1 MSQYYLK
8 WDVRGYRMATE
19 FKIAFIS
26 GKLGDVDGVSLEVD
40 KWIEVLL
47 KEGHEVFTIAG
58 KYANSVQGIKP
69 DNQFLLE
76 HLRFDSTLQKHY
88 EKMVFP
94 YLTRQPTHLTSGTRD
109 QLLEDMMVK
118 GKELGEDIFQIIQ
131 NNNIDV
137 IVAQNTNA
145 MPMTLLGGIAVYNLL
160 TEYKI
165 ATIFHH
171 HDFWW
176 ERSRFSQNRIEGLL
190 NKIMPPSDLGSEHV
204 VISSYSAHIL
214 SSIKRVI
221 PTVIPNCEN
230 FEKAAVLDSYN
241 SHFREDL
248 GFSEDDILFIQP
260 TRIVPRKRIEDS
272 VRLVGMYGQKY
283 PEIKDRIKF
292 VISLYQGD
300 ELDDSY
306 IESIKNL
313 AKSENVDMYLISDR
327 VSSIRMINGKGER
340 LYTSRDVLLNADLA
354 LYLPKWEG
362 FGNAYLEAVS
372 CRVPVVIST
381 YLVYKTDIKCAGFN
395 NIEIRDEYNEEGLL
409 NIPESVLNNIH
420 LILNSQEE
428 RYKMTNNN
436 FEIGLKEFGFSILSE
451 KLNGLLDSY
460 QDEIR
465 ASRKRLQKTKKNY
478 AV

>member
-1 MSQYYLK
+1 
-8 WDVRGYRMATE
+8 MATE
-19 FKIAFIS
+19 FKIAFVS

-47 KEGHEVFTIAG
+47 KKGHEIYTIAG
-58 KYANSVQGIKP
+58 KYANPVQNLKNE
-69 DNQFLLE
+69 NQFLLD

-94 YLTRQPTHLTSGTRD
+94 YLTRQPTHLTNGTRD

-118 GKELGEDIFQIIQ
+118 GKELGEDIFQIVQ
-131 NNNIDV
+131 DNNIDV
-137 IVAQNTNA
+137 IIAQNTNA

-160 TEYKI
+160 AEYKL

-176 ERSRFSQNRIEGLL
+176 ERSRFSQSRIESLL

-230 FEKAAVLDSYN
+230 FEKAVVLDDYN
-241 SHFREDL
+241 KHFRDDL
-248 GFSEDDILFIQP
+248 GFNKDDILFIQP

-272 VRLVGMYGQKY
+272 VRLVGMYKRKY
-283 PEIKDRIKF
+283 PEINDRVKF
-292 VISLYQGD
+292 IISLYQGD

-306 IESIKNL
+306 VETIKDL
-313 AKSENVDMYLISDR
+313 AKSENVDIHLISDR
-327 VSSIRMINGKGER
+327 VSSIRMTNKKGKK
-340 LYTSRDVLLNADLA
+340 LYTNRDVLLNADIA

-372 CRVPVVIST
+372 CRVPIVIST
-381 YLVYKTDIKCAGFN
+381 YLVYKTDIKCAGFE
-395 NIEIRDEYNEEGLL
+395 NIEIRDNYNEEGLL
-409 NIPESVLNNIH
+409 NIPESVLQKID
-420 LILNSQEE
+420 LILNNEE
-428 RYKMTNNN
+428 KRSSMIKKN
-436 FEIGLKEFGFSILSE
+436 FDIGKREFGFDMLSA
-451 KLNGLLDSY
+451 KLNSLLDSY
-460 QDEIR
+460 SDEIR
-465 ASRKRLQKTKKNY
+465 ASRRRLQKSKKNY

>member
-1 MSQYYLK
+1 
-8 WDVRGYRMATE
+8 MASD

-58 KYANSVQGIKP
+58 KYANPVQSI
-69 DNQFLLE
+69 NYEHQFLLD
-76 HLRFDSTLQKHY
+76 HLRFDSTLQKYY

-109 QLLEDMMVK
+109 QILEDMTVK

-131 NNNIDV
+131 DNNIDV
-137 IVAQNTNA
+137 IIAQNTNA

-160 TEYKI
+160 TEYKV

-230 FEKAAVLDSYN
+230 FEEAAVMDNYN

-248 GFSEDDILFIQP
+248 GFTKDDILFIQP

-272 VRLVGMYGQKY
+272 VRLAGMYGRKY
-283 PEIKDRIKF
+283 PEVKSRIKF
-292 VISLYQGD
+292 IISLYQGD

-306 IESIKNL
+306 IEGIKKL
-313 AKSENVDMYLISDR
+313 AENENVDMYLISDR
-327 VSSIRMINGKGER
+327 VSSIRKTNKKGER
-340 LYTSRDVLLNADLA
+340 LYTNRDVLLNADLA
-354 LYLPKWEG
+354 IYLPKWEG

-372 CRVPVVIST
+372 CRIPVVIST
-381 YLVYKTDIKCAGFN
+381 YLVYKTDIKCAGFE
-395 NIEIRDEYNEEGLL
+395 NIEIRDDYNEEGLL
-409 NIPESVLNNIH
+409 NIPDSVLENIH
-420 LILNSQEE
+420 RILNNQE
-428 RYKMTNNN
+428 KKDFITNHN
-436 FEIGLKEFGFSILSE
+436 FEIGIKEFGFNTLSE

-460 QDEIR
+460 SDEIR
-465 ASRKRLQKTKKNY
+465 ASRKRLQKSKKNY

>member
-1 MSQYYLK
+1 
-8 WDVRGYRMATE
+8 MATG

-40 KWIEVLL
+40 KWIEVLQ
-47 KEGHEVFTIAG
+47 KEGHDIYTISG
-58 KYANSVQGIKP
+58 KYANPVQNIETAK
-69 DNQFLLE
+69 QFLLE

-94 YLTRQPTHLTSGTRD
+94 YLTSQPTHLTMGTRD
-109 QLLEDMMVK
+109 QILEDMMVK
-118 GKELGEDIFQIIQ
+118 GKELGEDILQIIQ

-137 IVAQNTNA
+137 IIAQNTNA
-145 MPMTLLGGIAVYNLL
+145 MPMTLLGSIAVYNLL
-160 TEYKI
+160 TEYKV

-176 ERSRFSQNRIEGLL
+176 ERSRFSQSRIEGLL

-230 FEKAAVLDSYN
+230 FEKAAVLDNYN

-248 GFSEDDILFIQP
+248 GFSKTDILFVQP

-272 VRLVGMYGQKY
+272 VRLVGMFIRKY
-283 PEIKDRIKF
+283 PETKERIKF
-292 VISLYQGD
+292 IISLYQGD

-306 IESIKNL
+306 IEVIKKI
-313 AKSENVDMYLISDR
+313 AESENVDMYLISER
-327 VSSIRMINGKGER
+327 VSSIRTVNEKGER
-340 LYTSRDVLLNADLA
+340 LYTSRDILLNADLA
-354 LYLPKWEG
+354 IYLPKWEG

-372 CRVPVVIST
+372 CRIPVVIST
-381 YLVYKTDIKCAGFN
+381 YLVYKTDIKCAGFE
-395 NIEIRDEYNEEGLL
+395 NIEIRDEYDEEGLL
-409 NIPESVLNNIH
+409 QIPDSAITKINNI
-420 LILNSQEE
+420 LNDSEKKI
-428 RYKMTNNN
+428 KMTDKN
-436 FEIGLKEFGFSILSE
+436 FETGMREFGFDMLTK

-460 QDEIR
+460 TDEIR
-465 ASRKRLQKTKKNY
+465 ASRRRLQKSKKNY

>member
-1 MSQYYLK
+1 
-8 WDVRGYRMATE
+8 MAE
-19 FKIAFIS
+19 KFRIAFIS

-40 KWIEVLL
+40 KWIKVLL
-47 KEGHEVFTIAG
+47 KEGHDIFTVAGRYENPVENIA
-58 KYANSVQGIKP
+58 AE
-69 DNQFLLE
+69 NQFLLE
-76 HLRFDSTLQKHY
+76 NLRFDSPLQRFY

-94 YLTRQPTHLTSGTRD
+94 YLTRQPTHLTSGARD
-109 QLLEDMMVK
+109 QILEEMMVK
-118 GKELGEDIFQIIQ
+118 GKELGDQLFRIVQS
-131 NNNIDV
+131 NNIDV
-137 IVAQNTNA
+137 IIAQNTNA

-160 TEYKI
+160 TEYKV

-176 ERSRFSQNRIEGLL
+176 ERSRFSQSRVEGLL

-230 FEKAAVLDSYN
+230 FEEAAVRDSYN

-248 GFSEDDILFIQP
+248 GFAKNDILIVQP

-272 VRLVGMYGQKY
+272 VRLIGMYQRKF
-283 PEIKDRIKF
+283 PHSKDQIKF
-292 VISLYQGD
+292 IISLYQGD

-306 IESIKNL
+306 IDEIKDL
-313 AKSENVDMYLISDR
+313 AAAEEVDIYLISDR
-327 VSSIRMINGKGER
+327 VSSIRKLNNNGER
-340 LYTSRDVLLNADLA
+340 IYTNRDVLLNADLA
-354 LYLPKWEG
+354 IYLPKWEG

-381 YLVYKTDIKCAGFN
+381 YLVYKTDIKCAGFE
-395 NIEIRDEYNEEGLL
+395 NIEIRDDYNEEGLL
-409 NIPESVLNNIH
+409 KIPESVLDRIN
-420 LILNSQEE
+420 LILNNRKE
-428 RYKMTNNN
+428 RNIMINNN
-436 FEIGLKEFGFSILSE
+436 FETGIREFGFRMLGN
-451 KLNGLLDSY
+451 KLNTLLGSY
-460 QDEIR
+460 SDEIR
-465 ASRKRLQKTKKNY
+465 ASRRRLQKSKTNY

>member
-1 MSQYYLK
+1 
-8 WDVRGYRMATE
+8 MATE

-47 KEGHEVFTIAG
+47 RGEHEIYTIAG
-58 KYANSVQGIKP
+58 KYANPVQNLKIE
-69 DNQFLLE
+69 NQFLLE
-76 HLRFDSTLQKHY
+76 NLRFDSTLQKHY

-94 YLTRQPTHLTSGTRD
+94 FLTRQPTHLTNGTRD

-131 NNNIDV
+131 DNNIDV
-137 IVAQNTNA
+137 IIAQNTNA

-160 TEYKI
+160 TEYKV

-176 ERSRFSQNRIEGLL
+176 ERSRFSQSRIERLL

-230 FEKAAVLDSYN
+230 FEEAAVMDNYN

-248 GFSEDDILFIQP
+248 GFTKNDILFIQP

-272 VRLVGMYGQKY
+272 VRLVGKYGRKY
-283 PEIKDRIKF
+283 PEVKNRIKF
-292 VISLYQGD
+292 IISLYQGD

-306 IESIKNL
+306 IEEIKDL
-313 AKSENVDMYLISDR
+313 AEKEDVDMYLISDR
-327 VSSIRMINGKGER
+327 VSSIRMTNGKGER
-340 LYTSRDVLLNADLA
+340 LYTSRDVLINADLA
-354 LYLPKWEG
+354 IYLPKWEG

-372 CRVPVVIST
+372 SRVPVVIST
-381 YLVYKTDIKCAGFN
+381 YLVYKTDIKCAGFE

-409 NIPESVLNNIH
+409 NIPESVLQKIH
-420 LILNSQEE
+420 LILNSPGK
-428 RYKMTNNN
+428 RILMTTNN
-436 FEIGLKEFGFSILSE
+436 FDTGIREFGFNMLTE
-451 KLNGLLDSY
+451 KLKTLLESY
-460 QDEIR
+460 SDEIR
-465 ASRKRLQKTKKNY
+465 ASRKRLQKSKKHY

>member
-1 MSQYYLK
+1 
-8 WDVRGYRMATE
+8 MASD

-47 KEGHEVFTIAG
+47 KEGHEIFTIAG
-58 KYANSVQGIKP
+58 KYANPVQGINNK
-69 DNQFLLE
+69 NQFLLD

-94 YLTRQPTHLTSGTRD
+94 YLTRQYTHLTSGTRD
-109 QLLEDMMVK
+109 QILEDMTVK

-131 NNNIDV
+131 DNNIDV
-137 IVAQNTNA
+137 IIAQNTNA

-176 ERSRFSQNRIEGLL
+176 ERSRFSQSRIEGLL

-221 PTVIPNCEN
+221 PIVIPNCEN
-230 FEKAAVLDSYN
+230 FEEAAVMDNYN

-248 GFSEDDILFIQP
+248 GFTKNDILFIQP

-272 VRLVGMYGQKY
+272 VRLAGLYSRKY
-283 PEIKDRIKF
+283 PEVKSRIKF
-292 VISLYQGD
+292 IISLYQGD

-306 IESIKNL
+306 IDGIRKL
-313 AKSENVDMYLISDR
+313 AESENVDLYLISDR
-327 VSSIRMINGKGER
+327 VSSIRKTNKKGER
-340 LYTSRDVLLNADLA
+340 LYTNRDVLLNADLA
-354 LYLPKWEG
+354 IYLPKWEG

-381 YLVYKTDIKCAGFN
+381 YLVYKTDIKCAGFE
-395 NIEIRDEYNEEGLL
+395 NIEIKDDYNEEGLL
-409 NIPESVLNNIH
+409 NIPDSVLENIH
-420 LILNSQEE
+420 RILNNQES
-428 RYKMTNNN
+428 YDFITNHN
-436 FEIGLKEFGFSILSE
+436 FEIGIKEFGFNTLSG
-451 KLNGLLDSY
+451 KLNGLLNSY
-460 QDEIR
+460 SDEIR
-465 ASRKRLQKTKKNY
+465 ASRKRLQKSKKNY
-478 AV
+478 TV

>member
-1 MSQYYLK
+1 
-8 WDVRGYRMATE
+8 MATE

-47 KEGHEVFTIAG
+47 QEGHKIFTIAG
-58 KYANSVQGIKP
+58 KYANPLQSIKTN
-69 DNQFLLE
+69 NQFLLE

-94 YLTRQPTHLTSGTRD
+94 YLTRQPTHLTNGTRD

-118 GKELGEDIFQIIQ
+118 GKELGEDIFQIVQ
-131 NNNIDV
+131 DNNIDV
-137 IVAQNTNA
+137 IIAQNTNA

-160 TEYKI
+160 TEYKV

-176 ERSRFSQNRIEGLL
+176 ERSRFSQSRIESLL
-190 NKIMPPSDLGSEHV
+190 NKIMPPSDIGSEHV

-230 FEKAAVLDSYN
+230 FERAAVLDDYN
-241 SHFREDL
+241 KHFREDL
-248 GFSEDDILFIQP
+248 GFNKDDILFIQP
-260 TRIVPRKRIEDS
+260 TRIIPRKRIEDS
-272 VRLVGMYGQKY
+272 VRLVGMYGRKY
-283 PEIKDRIKF
+283 PEVKERIKF
-292 VISLYQGD
+292 IISLYQGD
-300 ELDDSY
+300 EIDDSY
-306 IESIKNL
+306 IEVIQDL
-313 AKSENVDMYLISDR
+313 AHSEGVDMHLISDR
-327 VSSIRMINGKGER
+327 VSSIRNINKNGER
-340 LYTSRDVLLNADLA
+340 LFTNRDVLLNADIA

-372 CRVPVVIST
+372 CRIPVVIST
-381 YLVYKTDIKCAGFN
+381 YLVYKTDIKCAGFK
-395 NIEIRDEYNEEGLL
+395 NIEIRDDYNEEGLL
-409 NIPESVLNNIH
+409 NIPDSVLGEID
-420 LILNSQEE
+420 LILNNHQE
-428 RYKMTNNN
+428 RDLMTKIN
-436 FEIGLKEFGFSILSE
+436 FEIGMKEFGFAILSE
-451 KLNGLLDSY
+451 KLCGLLNSY
-460 QDEIR
+460 SDEIR
-465 ASRKRLQKTKKNY
+465 ASRKRLQKSKKNY